1 MSQNSTPSLGAVL
14 NADTLEATFPDY
26 EDQLVETIAD
36 PLRVADTVSATD
48 VLPDGLA
55 DTLDADLYTH
65 QAEAIRKLQAGNN
78 VTVTTSTSS
87 GKTWVYTLYFC
98 LQKLQNPD
106 ARALFLYP
114 TEALSA
120 DHSSLALLVCS
131 LG

>member
-1 MSQNSTPSLGAVL
+1 MSQNSTPSLDAVL

-65 QAEAIRKLQAGNN
+65 QAEAIRELQAGNN

-87 GKTWVYTLYFC
+87 GKTWGIHTL
-98 LQKLQNPD
+98 L
-106 ARALFLYP
+106 
-114 TEALSA
+114 LSA
-120 DHSSLALLVCS
+120 ESRCPGAVSVPDGGTEC
-131 LG
+131 